1 MHQVLCRLPR
11 LSFPGLDCFTD
22 YVQPPLIVTMTTIIR
37 APATGITKQNSC
49 RLPRGNGGAGNRE
62 RQRLVFLRHPLKW
75 KGYLKG
81 KYRKQGYAADNLGNG
96 ENHRVK
102 L

>member
-1 MHQVLCRLPR
+1 M
-11 LSFPGLDCFTD
+11 
-22 YVQPPLIVTMTTIIR
+22 QPLMENLLVTVTIVIR
-37 APATGITKQNSC
+37 TPVTGITEHSC
-49 RLPRGNGGAGNRE
+49 RLPCGNSGGGKLE
-62 RQRLVFLRHPLKW
+62 RQSLVFLRHPLKW

-96 ENHRVK
+96 FNHKIK